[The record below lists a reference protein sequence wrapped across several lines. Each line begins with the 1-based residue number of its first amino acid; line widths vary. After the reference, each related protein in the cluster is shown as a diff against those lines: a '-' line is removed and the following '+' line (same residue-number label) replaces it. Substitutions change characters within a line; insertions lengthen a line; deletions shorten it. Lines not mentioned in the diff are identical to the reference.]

1 VRIRTVLDARPGV
14 PRRYVLQTLFLAHSW
29 AAFSSR
35 SPLEVVVIGDAP
47 ASVVARLSELGVEL
61 MGSAPHP
68 LAEISGPANKLL
80 ALRHPSDAPVLLVDN
95 DVCFLEDVS
104 ELTGRDVCASIAG
117 KVPVTDEQWER
128 LEQATGLRP
137 LAVEWVPL
145 REQVDARRARR
156 PPKPEQRLYLNS
168 GVVWIR
174 RPSEFEATWT
184 AHIDAI
190 AQAFDGHPAGT
201 KWVRGFGTEQLALAT
216 AVAEQGSFDL
226 LPLVYNF
233 QPACFRLG
241 VSEQQPK
248 ILHLFKLAKDEEM
261 PLSRALAEIF
271 DGRIIRWIETKWIGR
286 EDMDGP
292 GAQELRDQRDRVLAQ
307 ASDARDRA
315 LRIAA
320 DAELDRF
327 AVGDGGRQAT
337 VGSSAS
343 GLV

>member
-1 VRIRTVLDARPGV
+1 VRIRTVLDAGPGA

-47 ASVVARLSELGVEL
+47 ASVVGRLCELGVEVVS
-61 MGSAPHP
+61 SAPHP
-68 LAEISGPANKLL
+68 LDRISKPANKLL
-80 ALRHPSDAPVLLVDN
+80 ALRHPSDVPVLLVDN

-104 ELTGRDVCASIAG
+104 DLSGRGVCASIAG
-117 KVPVTDEQWER
+117 KCPVTEAQWER
-128 LEQATGLRP
+128 IEQATGLRP

-168 GVVWIR
+168 GVVLVR
-174 RPSEFEATWT
+174 RPFEFEATWA

-190 AQAFDGHPAGT
+190 AKAFDGHPASS
-201 KWVRGFGTEQLALAT
+201 KWVRGFGSEQLALAT
-216 AVAEQGSFDL
+216 AVAEHGSFDL

-248 ILHLFKLAKDEEM
+248 ILHLFKLGKDEQM

-271 DGRIIRWIETKWIGR
+271 DRRIIKWIEAKWIGR
-286 EDMDGP
+286 GNMDRP
-292 GAQELRDQRDRVLAQ
+292 GAQASREERDLVLAQ
-307 ASDARDRA
+307 ALGARDRA
-315 LRIAA
+315 LGIAA
-320 DAELDRF
+320 DAELDSFRF
-327 AVGDGGRQAT
+327 
-337 VGSSAS
+337 
-343 GLV
+343 